1 MKKYDPEGDAA
12 DAFNVY
18 GYSVAATLVQVLKQC
33 GDDLTRENAIVRSR
47 DPSCNPG

>member
-18 GYSVAATLVQVLKQC
+18 GYSVAATLVSAA
-33 GDDLTRENAIVRSR
+33 TI
-47 DPSCNPG
+47 